1 MVLLACALHPK
12 RSNLYLLLEDVPTK
26 AVGLRVALA
35 KKCRNQ
41 TDDKSTDLLCNVPW
55 LKQRSLQSHLPRVQ
69 VANLRL
75 LLVVFVLVLRALSLQ
90 TLVQVAIVDGILT
103 TLVFCGSC
111 LSTIAVV

>member
-1 MVLLACALHPK
+1 MVLLVRALHLR
-12 RSNLYLLLEDVPTK
+12 RSSLYLLLEDVPTK

-41 TDDKSTDLLCNVPW
+41 TDDKSTDLLCNVLW

-90 TLVQVAIVDGILT
+90 TLVQVAAVDDVRT
-103 TLVFCGSC
+103 TLVFCGPC
-111 LSTIAVV
+111 PSTIAVV